1 MDPTARAEHAKRL
14 LEDPLLVEALD
25 QIEKTA
31 IEAWKATAIAQ
42 TEDRERVWHSLKAAE
57 RIRAYLQS
65 VVDTGQLAARRAMA
79 PR

>member
-1 MDPTARAEHAKRL
+1 MDPSARADHAKRL

-31 IEAWKATAIAQ
+31 IEAWKSTAIAQ
-42 TEDRERVWHSLKAAE
+42 VDDRERVWHSLKAAE
-57 RIRAYLQS
+57 RIRTYLQS
-65 VVDTGQLAARRAMA
+65 IVDNGQLAARRAMS